1 MIKRVKDS
9 AEAGAL
15 AMAEDIL
22 ARSQAEVPVATGELK
37 RSGRIEKGPGG
48 TVAVVYGGPNVR
60 YAASVHNIP
69 GVRYARGKW
78 QYLRDPA
85 MESRK
90 VGAAAAGAVRVAI
103 EG

>member
-1 MIKRVKDS
+1 MIKRVKGS

-37 RSGRIEKGPGG
+37 RSGRIEKVKDGA
-48 TVAVVYGGPNVR
+48 AVVYGGPNVR
-60 YAASVHNIP
+60 YAAAVHEIP

-90 VGAAAAGAVRVAI
+90 VGAAAAGAVRVAF